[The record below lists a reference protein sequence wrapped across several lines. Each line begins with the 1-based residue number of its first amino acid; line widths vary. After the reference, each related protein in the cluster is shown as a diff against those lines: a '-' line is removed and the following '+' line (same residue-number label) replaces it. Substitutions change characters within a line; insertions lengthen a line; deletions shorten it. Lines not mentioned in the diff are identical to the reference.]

1 MLRIHTEEEEYL
13 QKRFI
18 TNFYK
23 SFLQVF
29 NNFKI
34 FRPEWH
40 NKKKFMKSYTVYK
53 NILNLAQEV
62 QEY

>member
-1 MLRIHTEEEEYL
+1 MHTEEGEYL
-13 QKRFI
+13 RKRFI

-23 SFLQVF
+23 PFLQVF

-40 NKKKFMKSYTVYK
+40 NKEKFMISNTAYK
-53 NILNLAQEV
+53 NILNLVQEV
-62 QEY
+62 QEYSTT